1 MIRKCDGHG
10 HQGSWEGAG
19 GSLPQI
25 RLNRSRELR
34 QRGCDRE
41 KQTCEAMVPVPKQA
55 DSHRTGEFCEA
66 APRAAGR
73 TTMSVR
79 GVPHGRGGPAT
90 ARCSLAVQARGR
102 QRSEEHG
109 CQAVRLQRLLW
120 GWRWAG
126 EGARYSGLLLP
137 LPEEAW
143 LELTHSQEQGTS
155 HMCVICQ

>member
-1 MIRKCDGHG
+1 
-10 HQGSWEGAG
+10 
-19 GSLPQI
+19 
-25 RLNRSRELR
+25 
-34 QRGCDRE
+34 
-41 KQTCEAMVPVPKQA
+41 
-55 DSHRTGEFCEA
+55 
-66 APRAAGR
+66 
-73 TTMSVR
+73 MSVR

-143 LELTHSQEQGTS
+143 LELTHSQDRALPI
-155 HMCVICQ
+155 CVLFANKELKK